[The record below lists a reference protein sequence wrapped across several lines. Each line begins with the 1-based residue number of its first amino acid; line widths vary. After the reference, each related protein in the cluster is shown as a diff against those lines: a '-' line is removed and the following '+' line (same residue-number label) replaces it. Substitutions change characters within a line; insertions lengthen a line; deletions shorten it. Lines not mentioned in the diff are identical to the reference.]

1 MAAES
6 REMGFLR
13 AMQQSYEAYYANGV
27 LTWLGKH
34 HPIGP
39 ARVKVTLVEEGIS
52 PAGRR
57 HPSPRIAGKGETR
70 GELIEPIAEELDW
83 DGLKALW
90 HHPVAVGNCGL
101 RQGYGAQ

>member
-57 HPSPRIAGKGETR
+57 HPSPRIAGKGRPEVNSSNPSQKSWT
-70 GELIEPIAEELDW
+70 GM
-83 DGLKALW
+83 
-90 HHPVAVGNCGL
+90 V
-101 RQGYGAQ
+101 